1 MGEVAT
7 GFKKFGLKKCNF
19 YSIDGPSKLSATI
32 FTIKFCRA
40 EFFWGLTY
48 SMKTELIAPKL
59 LAKH

>member
-19 YSIDGPSKLSATI
+19 YSIDWPSKLSATI

-40 EFFWGLTY
+40 EYFWGLTY
-48 SMKTELIAPKL
+48 
-59 LAKH
+59 